1 MVCVTSF
8 GSLWRCSAC
17 DSIRVV
23 PPRSAS
29 ALRLVHADPEYF
41 DHPYFEARRRVEDDL
56 RASRFDAILRDGFG
70 GEPPDGAAVFDFGCD
85 TGVFLEYAASRYELR
100 VAGVEVAPKSVAVAR
115 DKGLDVTC
123 GDIATLRV
131 ESKYDLVVLNDV
143 LEHVADPLLVLQSV
157 ATILKPQGRLYLA
170 TPNAGALIYKVG
182 EALFR
187 MFGSM
192 PLLEKLYVPYHEYYF
207 SNRGL
212 RTMVQAQSMTPVMHE
227 NREFPLD
234 EFGHGR
240 RLKVAVGGLFALQS
254 VLRRPSLQILVAQ
267 KGLAG

>member
-1 MVCVTSF
+1 MLSFATDSVESRQTVQPCSTSDVIPGCFSNTPRLVTSS
-8 GSLWRCSAC
+8 GW
-17 DSIRVV
+17 
-23 PPRSAS
+23 PAS
-29 ALRLVHADPEYF
+29 K
-41 DHPYFEARRRVEDDL
+41 
-56 RASRFDAILRDGFG
+56 
-70 GEPPDGAAVFDFGCD
+70 
-85 TGVFLEYAASRYELR
+85 
-100 VAGVEVAPKSVAVAR
+100 VAPKSVAVAR
-115 DKGLDVTC
+115 DKGLGVTC

-182 EALFR
+182 ETLFR

-192 PLLEKLYVPYHEYYF
+192 PLLEKLYVSYHEYYF